1 MNSDFENR
9 LLDVINAINKGDFT
23 CAMEETGT
31 EEQRQ
36 VASAVNGMVM
46 RLNALSSEIR
56 RVSREIGTFGSF
68 GGQSEVYG
76 LEGGWK
82 ELESDF
88 NSMACSLT
96 CQLRDFA
103 SVTREALAGKPARPA
118 SAPSRGETRQLKE
131 QLNQIL
137 LKAEPVGA

>member
-1 MNSDFENR
+1 MNSNFESS
-9 LLDVINAINKGDFT
+9 LLDVLRAIDAGDFT

-36 VASAVNGMVM
+36 IASVVNGIVM
-46 RLNALSSEIR
+46 RLNGLSSEIR
-56 RVSREIGTFGSF
+56 RISREIGTFGTF

-82 ELESDF
+82 DLESDF
-88 NSMACSLT
+88 NSMATNLT
-96 CQLRDFA
+96 VQLRDFA
-103 SVTREALAGKPARPA
+103 NVTREALSGKPARPA

-137 LKAEPVGA
+137 LGAEPVRA